1 MSRQRCHSRARQLRY
16 LLPLVALAYNSPY
29 ANIKLP
35 KLKYVE
41 ILDFALIS
49 TYFLLGS
56 RSRGKDRKIYE
67 KNICFSNKDNRNVR
81 KRSTTLKKYGIKP

>member
-16 LLPLVALAYNSPY
+16 LLPLVALAHNSPY
-29 ANIKLP
+29 ASIKLP

-56 RSRGKDRKIYE
+56 RGAGKKTVKFMKKI
-67 KNICFSNKDNRNVR
+67 FFLVTR
-81 KRSTTLKKYGIKP
+81 TTEMSVSQALL